1 MSEAPHVLITLGTES
16 SSGRQFLRGVTD
28 YARHFG
34 AWRFLCEPAGL
45 AHVRSSVQGDP
56 FDGVI
61 TMDLPEHQDLLALG
75 LPTVAILHEQAARPN
90 TIAVDT
96 DDAGVAAAAA
106 EHFLQRGYQQFA
118 FFGRHTGLWSLQR
131 EAAFVERIEAA
142 GCAVEVLR
150 ARLISASKGDSRFD
164 TVDVLPWLEALPKP
178 VAIFAANDHFARHLL
193 EQCRIAGIR
202 VPQECAVLGVGADS
216 YVCELVNP
224 SLSSVALG
232 FQQAGYL
239 AAQALDQQMRDGQ
252 ADSLRITARAG
263 HVVLRRS
270 TDALAVNDPVLARAL
285 QYLQKR
291 SHCAVEVKDVAAHIG
306 VSRRNLEHR
315 FRKGMDTSVL
325 KYHRSLRAKHIA
337 QVLLESKLP
346 LEAISEQCG
355 FSEPGNLTRFFKS
368 VTGESPSAYCKRM
381 RA

>member
-1 MSEAPHVLITLGTES
+1 MLITLNTES
-16 SSGRQFLRGVTD
+16 SSGRQFLRGVAD

-45 AHVRSSVQGDP
+45 AHVRSSVEGDP

-61 TMDLPEHQDLLALG
+61 TMDLPRHQDLLALG
-75 LPTVAILHEQAARPN
+75 LPTVAILHEQAARPD

-96 DDAGVAAAAA
+96 DDAGVAAAA

-118 FFGRHTGLWSLQR
+118 FFGRQTGLWSLQR
-131 EAAFVERIEAA
+131 EATFVEQIEAA

-164 TVDVLPWLEALPKP
+164 TVDVLPWLEALAKP
-178 VAIFAANDHFARHLL
+178 VAIFAANDHFARYLL

-239 AAQALDQQMRDGQ
+239 AAQALEQQMRGGL

-270 TDALAVNDPVLARAL
+270 TDALAVNDPLLARAL
-285 QYLQKR
+285 QYLQER

-325 KYHRSLRAKHIA
+325 KYHRSLRAEHIA
-337 QVLLESKLP
+337 QVLLESNLS

>member
-1 MSEAPHVLITLGTES
+1 MLITLNTES
-16 SSGRQFLRGVTD
+16 SSGRQFLRGVAD

-45 AHVRSSVQGDP
+45 AHVRSSVEGDP

-61 TMDLPEHQDLLALG
+61 TMDLPRHQDLLALG
-75 LPTVAILHEQAARPN
+75 LPTVAILHEQAARPD

-96 DDAGVAAAAA
+96 DDAGVAAAA

-118 FFGRHTGLWSLQR
+118 FFGRQTGLWSLQR
-131 EAAFVERIEAA
+131 EATFVEQIEAA

-164 TVDVLPWLEALPKP
+164 TVDVLPWLEALAKP
-178 VAIFAANDHFARHLL
+178 VAIFAANDHFARYLL

-239 AAQALDQQMRDGQ
+239 AAQALEQQMRGGL

-270 TDALAVNDPVLARAL
+270 TDALAVNDPLLARAL
-285 QYLQKR
+285 QYLQER

-325 KYHRSLRAKHIA
+325 KYHRSLRAEHIA
-337 QVLLESKLP
+337 QVLLESNLS

-355 FSEPGNLTRFFKS
+355 CSEPGNLTRFFKS
-368 VTGESPSAYCKRM
+368 GTGESPSAYCKRM

>member
-1 MSEAPHVLITLGTES
+1 MLITLNTES
-16 SSGRQFLRGVTD
+16 SSGRQFLRGVAD

-45 AHVRSSVQGDP
+45 AHVRSSVEGDP

-61 TMDLPEHQDLLALG
+61 TMDLPRHQDLLALG
-75 LPTVAILHEQAARPN
+75 LPTVAILHEQAARPD

-96 DDAGVAAAAA
+96 DDAGVAAAA

-118 FFGRHTGLWSLQR
+118 FFGRQTGLWSLQR
-131 EAAFVERIEAA
+131 EATFVEQIEAA

-164 TVDVLPWLEALPKP
+164 TVDVLPWLEALAKP
-178 VAIFAANDHFARHLL
+178 VAIFAANDHFARYLL

-224 SLSSVALG
+224 SLSSDALG

-239 AAQALDQQMRDGQ
+239 AAQALEQQMRGGL

-270 TDALAVNDPVLARAL
+270 RDALAVNDPLLARAL
-285 QYLQKR
+285 QYLQER

-325 KYHRSLRAKHIA
+325 KYHRSLRAEHIA
-337 QVLLESKLP
+337 QVLLESNLS

>member
-96 DDAGVAAAAA
+96 DDAGVAAAAV
-106 EHFLQRGYQQFA
+106 EHFLKRGYQQFA
-118 FFGRHTGLWSLQR
+118 FYGRQTGLWSLQR
-131 EAAFVERIEAA
+131 EAAFVEQIEAA
-142 GCAVEVLR
+142 GYAVEVFR
-150 ARLISASKGDSRFD
+150 AGLAFGIKGDSRFD
-164 TVDVLPWLEALPKP
+164 AVDVLSWLQTLPKP
-178 VAIFAANDHFARHLL
+178 VAVFAANDHFARHLV
-193 EQCRIAGIR
+193 EQCGIAGIR

-216 YVCELVNP
+216 YICELVDP
-224 SLSSVALG
+224 PISSVSLG

-239 AAQALDQQMRDGQ
+239 AAQALDQKMRDGQ
-252 ADSLRITARAG
+252 ADCLRITARAG
-263 HVVLRRS
+263 AVALRRS
-270 TDALAVNDPVLARAL
+270 TDALAVNDSVLARAL
-285 QYLQKR
+285 QYLLER
-291 SHCAVEVKDVAAHIG
+291 SHCAVEVDDVAAHIG

-325 KYHRSLRAKHIA
+325 KYHRSLRAEHIA
-337 QVLLESKLP
+337 QVLLESNLS
-346 LEAISEQCG
+346 LEVISEQCG

-368 VTGESPSAYCKRM
+368 VKGESPSAYCKRM
-381 RA
+381 GA